1 MYPHIRFAAF
11 LLAKKKS
18 VNIKDIPMPGP
29 SDVSLVYPNIRATK
43 KWYAFSKTEELNKKT
58 PEARLAYS
66 LWANK
71 PTRIFLYVAFLRH
84 LENTAVILKQHF
96 RIETSEKTLE
106 LYERLFFDISQ
117 WDRIDL
123 ENYCS
128 LLQGEDREVF
138 ESCLSL
144 SETESILTA
153 IGVKLVQFDHDSY
166 LHNMFFMA
174 YERFMKE
181 PDLAWGKFAV
191 QLEKR
196 ISDVSSLTKKDILK
210 DLNLELEGLQKA
222 DVFDFEDVD
231 QEELEP

>member
-1 MYPHIRFAAF
+1 MYPHSRFAAF

-18 VNIKDIPMPGP
+18 TNIKDIPMPGP
-29 SDVSLVYPNIRATK
+29 QELALVYPNIRATK
-43 KWYAFSKTEELNKKT
+43 KWYAFSQTEELNKKT
-58 PEARLAYS
+58 DEARLAYS

-71 PTRIFLYVAFLRH
+71 PTRLFLYVAFLRH

-96 RIETSEKTLE
+96 RIDVNEKTLE
-106 LYERLFFDISQ
+106 LYTRFFFDIES

-128 LLQGEDREVF
+128 TLQGDDREIF
-138 ESCLSL
+138 DSCLSL

-153 IGVKLVQFDHDSY
+153 LGVKLNQFDHDSY
-166 LHNMFFMA
+166 LHNMYFLA
-174 YERFMKE
+174 YERFMKDQ
-181 PDLAWGKFAV
+181 DLAWGKFAV

-196 ISDVSSLTKKDILK
+196 IADVSSMTKKDILK
-210 DLNLELEGLQKA
+210 DLNLELEGLRKA
-222 DVFDFEDVD
+222 DVFDFEDLD